1 MKKKPASYRYVIK
14 TVGECT
20 EDDRISVDPKYTVG
34 ELAGMIAAHNAGAMN
49 LEDQVWF
56 GTRDSYSYAPKA
68 APALVAL
75 PV

>member
-1 MKKKPASYRYVIK
+1 MKKTSPTYRYVIK
-14 TVGECT
+14 TVGECS
-20 EDDRISVDPKYTVG
+20 EHDRISVDPKYTVG

-56 GTRDSYSYAPKA
+56 GTRDSYQFAPKA
-68 APALVAL
+68 APALVAV